1 MFIAVI
7 CDHSARVASEGEDIS
22 ERMRP
27 SMINGPRT
35 ELLELI
41 SCCCSH
47 TVGNVLLRL
56 KDSLARAEQTPLPKR
71 DPLLHS
77 IKDFVTRSAQERMR
91 RRGSVLVEQ
100 VEHATAAKDAPISLE
115 ETEAKLSALDARA
128 AGDSASSEPPPPQAR
143 LSMLADMERKR
154 KLNNDIDAMIC
165 RANQQLLRD
174 GVDVQPSASESGR
187 QLRRNSSIVWPTL
200 GIGGWCEVKV
210 FDRMAQVFSLAH
222 PLYDGVLAWW
232 TSLSETD
239 KIRTFVAQREL
250 RSIFGS
256 DTAELLDKY
265 HELLMMQAKSAMT
278 QRKINAAFSAL
289 FRVLRQGARGLAMDE
304 KTVAEHVAIIH
315 QYIGEDWSRVA
326 GQALDMRQQL
336 PKDAFLVPC
345 VTSTRGKARMAWG
358 SLQPIED
365 GLRALLDDVHQ
376 DQHRVPCKPTT
387 ASPPSHETAV

>member
-1 MFIAVI
+1 
-7 CDHSARVASEGEDIS
+7 
-22 ERMRP
+22 
-27 SMINGPRT
+27 MINGPRT

-41 SCCCSH
+41 SCCCSRR
-47 TVGNVLLRL
+47 VGDFLLRL
-56 KDSLARAEQTPLPKR
+56 KDSFARAEQAPLPKR

-91 RRGSVLVEQ
+91 RRGSVLVEP

-128 AGDSASSEPPPPQAR
+128 ADDSASSEPPPQAR

-174 GVDVQPSASESGR
+174 GGDVQPSASESGR

-326 GQALDMRQQL
+326 GRPSICASSCQ
-336 PKDAFLVPC
+336 DAFLVPC

-358 SLQPIED
+358 SCSPLKT
-365 GLRALLDDVHQ
+365 AC
-376 DQHRVPCKPTT
+376 VPCLTT
-387 ASPPSHETAV
+387 CTRTSIACLASRRRRRHLMRLQCKSKSRNVINKS